1 MTCIKLGK
9 IQEPADMGTGPGIRE
24 KENLRIICG
33 HMDLEK
39 KYCHLEKFNWL
50 DARGTLRQK
59 EQPIWLL
66 FDYEVRDP
74 LTNEAAIT
82 EISEDVFI

>member
-1 MTCIKLGK
+1 MTCIKLK
-9 IQEPADMGTGPGIRE
+9 NPRAADMGTGPGIRE
-24 KENLRIICG
+24 KENIRLSAG
-33 HMDLEK
+33 TWTGK

-59 EQPIWLL
+59 EQPMWLL

>member
-1 MTCIKLGK
+1 
-9 IQEPADMGTGPGIRE
+9 MGTGPGIRE
-24 KENLRIICG
+24 KENIRVSAG
-33 HMDLEK
+33 TWTGK

-59 EQPIWLL
+59 EQPMWLL

-74 LTNEAAIT
+74 LTNEAEFT
-82 EISEDVFI
+82 EISEAEMEGDATWNRSEN